1 MQFLDEWLVPTVEPL
16 LPADA
21 LAALRQEVAPAPVSL
36 WETAVQRRMV
46 TDDQVLGAIAA
57 RFRLPVAD
65 LSQVDARVTGVIP
78 EQLARRFTV
87 VPVGQTDSYLEVA
100 TANPFDIDAEKMLA
114 FATGREVRMLLASPG
129 RLRAK
134 LDEIYRSG
142 EEIVSRLLAGI
153 DEEIE
158 VKELS
163 EEEAEYASAEEASQR
178 PIIRLVDMM
187 LADGVVNRA
196 SDIHVE
202 PIEGGVVVRYRIDGV
217 LRQVMKV
224 PRNAGLPL
232 ISRIKIMSGLDIADR
247 LRPQDGRARVSV
259 NGEPVDLRV
268 STLPASL
275 GEKVVIR
282 ILSQRTTVLNLESLG
297 MHPDEQ
303 EAVKRLLTHKE
314 GIILVT
320 GPTGSGKTTTLYSA
334 LRLVQNEGVNI
345 VTVEDPVE
353 YRLGQNIVQVQVHDK
368 AGLTFASALRSILR
382 QDPDVV
388 LVGEIRDK
396 ETAQIAL
403 QASLTGHLVLSTLH
417 TNDAPN
423 AVTRLVDM
431 GMEPYKIA
439 SALRGVVAQRLMRR
453 LCKAC
458 FEPREEP
465 VPERLARF
473 IPPGTKLLRAV
484 GCPECAMTGYRG
496 RFSIMEVL
504 TMNSE
509 LERRIGQGAT
519 ADLIAEAAR
528 ANGMRSLF
536 DSGLRH
542 VLAGDSTLEEL
553 LRVADVPVEE
563 EPRRAPASPRSDRP
577 LRLPPQRRR
586 LPRRRS
592 RIRRSRSTSRKRWSW
607 WRIPRTAAAP
617 AAAARGAGTC
627 VLLVEDEE
635 QLRRVMKDLLE
646 REGYT
651 VAEAR
656 DGVQALDQVDRL
668 APDVIILDLNLPGHR
683 RLQRAGPAPLPARHA
698 GDSGHGAH
706 RQGRRGQRGAGVR
719 AGRRRLHHQAVPGQG
734 PVGTARGGPRPPPRL
749 TRPPLTATSSTPVR
763 PITRDSTGPG
773 ERFLTQGRPGAGEAR
788 RAGAG
793 GLHAPRAAR
802 PPKAQPERVPLRLPA
817 RAEAGG
823 ARAGRRRAVA
833 ALSRVRARA
842 GWSSAWRRTTA
853 GCPTA
858 WWWATAPT
866 S

>member
-1 MQFLDEWLVPTVEPL
+1 MKFLDEWLVPSIEPL

-21 LAALRQEVAPAPVSL
+21 LPELRQEPSDAPVSL
-36 WETAVQRRMV
+36 WETVVQRKLV
-46 TDDQVLGAIAA
+46 GDDQILAALAA
-57 RFRLPVAD
+57 RFRFPVAD
-65 LSQVDARVTGVIP
+65 MSRGDPSLIQAIP

-87 VPVGQTDSYLEVA
+87 LPVGQTDSYLEVA

-114 FATGREVRMLLASPG
+114 FATGREVRMLLASPA
-129 RLRAK
+129 RLRTRI
-134 LDEIYRSG
+134 DELYRSG

-153 DEEIE
+153 GDDME
-158 VKELS
+158 VKELT
-163 EEEAEYASAEEASQR
+163 EEDEDYSAASAEEASQR

-187 LADGVVNRA
+187 LADGVVSRA

-217 LRQVMKV
+217 LRQVMKI

-259 NGEPVDLRV
+259 NGEAVDLRV

-303 EAVKRLLTHKE
+303 EAVKRLLTNKE

-353 YRLGQNIVQVQVHDK
+353 YRLGENIVQVQVHDK

-388 LVGEIRDK
+388 LVGEIRDQ

-453 LCKAC
+453 LCELCAQPS
-458 FEPREEP
+458 EDP
-465 VPERLARF
+465 VPERMARF
-473 IPPGTKLLRAV
+473 VPPGAKLRKAV
-484 GCPECAMTGYRG
+484 GCPDCAMTGYRG
-496 RFSIMEVL
+496 RFGILEVL
-504 TMNSE
+504 RMNSE
-509 LERRIGQGAT
+509 LERRVGQGAT

-542 VLAGDSTLEEL
+542 VLAGESTIDEL
-553 LRVADVPVEE
+553 LRVTDVPQEE
-563 EPRRAPASPRSDRP
+563 AGAPPARERPSARPSAS
-577 LRLPPQRRR
+577 
-586 LPRRRS
+586 
-592 RIRRSRSTSRKRWSW
+592 
-607 WRIPRTAAAP
+607 AP
-617 AAAARGAGTC
+617 AAAPPPPSQPPAAPALDLAEALELVDDLPARETATPGGRGAGTC
-627 VLLVEDEE
+627 VLLVEDED

-646 REGYT
+646 RDGYT

-656 DGVQALDQVDRL
+656 DGVQALDQVDRF
-668 APDVIILDLNLPGHR
+668 APDVIILDLNLPGLDGYSVLAQLR
-683 RLQRAGPAPLPARHA
+683 SRPATRTI
-698 GDSGHGAH
+698 
-706 RQGRRGQRGAGVR
+706 
-719 AGRRRLHHQAVPGQG
+719 
-734 PVGTARGGPRPPPRL
+734 PVMVLTARGDEDNE
-749 TRPPLTATSSTPVR
+749 VR
-763 PITRDSTGPG
+763 VFDLGADDFITKP
-773 ERFLTQGRPGAGEAR
+773 F
-788 RAGAG
+788 
-793 GLHAPRAAR
+793 
-802 PPKAQPERVPLRLPA
+802 
-817 RAEAGG
+817 
-823 ARAGRRRAVA
+823 
-833 ALSRVRARA
+833 RARA
-842 GWSSAWRRTTA
+842 LSARLEAVLGRHRA
-853 GCPTA
+853 
-858 WWWATAPT
+858 
-866 S
+866 

>member
-1 MQFLDEWLVPTVEPL
+1 MQFLDEWLVPTLEPL

-21 LAALRQEVAPAPVSL
+21 LAALRQEAAPAPISL

-46 TDDQVLGAIAA
+46 SDDKVLEALAS
-57 RFRLPVAD
+57 RFRLPLAD
-65 LSQVDARVTGVIP
+65 LSRSDSRVMGSIP
-78 EQLARRFTV
+78 EQLARRFNV

-129 RLRAK
+129 KLKAK
-134 LDEIYRSG
+134 LDETYRSG
-142 EEIVSRLLAGI
+142 EEVVSRLLAGI
-153 DEEIE
+153 DQDNE
-158 VKELS
+158 VKELT
-163 EEEAEYASAEEASQR
+163 EEDDEFAAVSAEEASQR

-187 LADGVVNRA
+187 LADGVVSRA

-259 NGEPVDLRV
+259 NGEAVDLRV

-282 ILSQRTTVLNLESLG
+282 ILSQRSTVLNLESLG

-334 LRLVQNEGVNI
+334 LRLVQNDGVNI

-388 LVGEIRDK
+388 LVGEIRDQ

-431 GMEPYKIA
+431 GMAPYKIA
-439 SALRGVVAQRLMRR
+439 SALRGVIAQRLMRR

-458 FEPREEP
+458 EEPREEP

-473 IPPGTKLLRAV
+473 IPPGTRLLRAV

-504 TMNSE
+504 MMNSE

-519 ADLIAEAAR
+519 ADIIAEGAR
-528 ANGMRSLF
+528 ANGMGSLF
-536 DSGLRH
+536 ESGLRH
-542 VLAGDSTLEEL
+542 VLTGDTTLDEL
-553 LRVADVPVEE
+553 LRVTDVPLDER
-563 EPRRAPASPRSDRP
+563 PARPAPAPRHGR
-577 LRLPPQRRR
+577 
-586 LPRRRS
+586 
-592 RIRRSRSTSRKRWSW
+592 
-607 WRIPRTAAAP
+607 AAAP
-617 AAAARGAGTC
+617 VAEAPPPPPAPARSESSISLDFADALELVDEAPGDAATVPGARGAGTC
-627 VLLVEDEE
+627 VLLVEDED

-656 DGVQALDQVDRL
+656 DGVQALDQVDRF
-668 APDVIILDLNLPGHR
+668 APDVIILDLNLPGLDGYSVLTQLR
-683 RLQRAGPAPLPARHA
+683 SRPATR
-698 GDSGHGAH
+698 SI
-706 RQGRRGQRGAGVR
+706 
-719 AGRRRLHHQAVPGQG
+719 
-734 PVGTARGGPRPPPRL
+734 PVMV
-749 TRPPLTATSSTPVR
+749 LTAKGDEDNEVR
-763 PITRDSTGPG
+763 VFELGADDFITKP
-773 ERFLTQGRPGAGEAR
+773 F
-788 RAGAG
+788 RA
-793 GLHAPRAAR
+793 
-802 PPKAQPERVPLRLPA
+802 K
-817 RAEAGG
+817 
-823 ARAGRRRAVA
+823 
-833 ALSRVRARA
+833 ALSARLEAVLGRHRA
-842 GWSSAWRRTTA
+842 
-853 GCPTA
+853 
-858 WWWATAPT
+858 
-866 S
+866 